1 MVRYGKKLA
10 AVVLL
15 CMVLLA
21 GMLPVMATETSAV
34 SDTVSSGVSS
44 VSSEEEASSELEF
57 VHNEPSV
64 KLPERKDEGLSPV
77 GVIGW
82 SAIFAAIIGVVIF
95 VYTARAQD
103 RRAFRSRSAARS
115 RWQRHGPVRSGM
127 SEKIHHDN
135 SHMRR

>member
-1 MVRYGKKLA
+1 MVRYVKRLA
-10 AVVLL
+10 VFMLL
-15 CMVLLA
+15 CAVLFA
-21 GMLPVMATETSAV
+21 GTLPVFGTEVSTVSDASGSAV
-34 SDTVSSGVSS
+34 SSGA
-44 VSSEEEASSELEF
+44 ETSSELEF
-57 VHNEPSV
+57 VHNEPSL

-82 SAIFAAIIGVVIF
+82 SLIFAAVIGIVIF
-95 VYTARAQD
+95 VHTARTQD